1 MNLATQSLAQTS
13 LAAAQL
19 WHQLESIETP
29 EEIDQLLQS
38 LWQTQESQE
47 LAVDTHADLADQI
60 DAEIAAIKARMQYLI
75 ELHSTAINK
84 LQGWRER
91 LDKTVLYFNECG
103 VLTSE
108 TIGKHRRIAV
118 KENPPTCE
126 VLVDASQLPEPYRRT
141 ETKIVISADKKAIAD
156 AWKQGLPVDGTRVF
170 RKRRVVYS
178 LLKGN
183 NLNAYPANLN
193 SQLPA
198 AASTTQPK
206 AKRQKGH
213 SP

>member
-29 EEIDQLLQS
+29 EEIDLLLQS

-47 LAVDTHADLADQI
+47 LAVDTYADLADQI

-108 TIGKHRRIAV
+108 TIGKHRRITV

-156 AWKQGLPVDGTRVF
+156 AWKRGLPVDGTNVF
-170 RKRRVVYS
+170 CKRRVVYS

-193 SQLPA
+193 SQLPP
-198 AASTTQPK
+198 AASTTKPK
-206 AKRQKGH
+206 AQRQKRH
-213 SP
+213 SH

>member
-1 MNLATQSLAQTS
+1 MNLATATLAQSSIT
-13 LAAAQL
+13 AAQL
-19 WHQLESIETP
+19 WHQLESAESS

-38 LWQTQESQE
+38 LWQTQETQE
-47 LAVDTHADLADQI
+47 LAVDAHADLADQI
-60 DAEIAAIKARMQYLI
+60 DAEIAGITARMQYLI
-75 ELHSTAINK
+75 ELHSKALNK

-156 AWKQGLPVDGTRVF
+156 AWKQGMSVDGTRVF

>member
-1 MNLATQSLAQTS
+1 M
-13 LAAAQL
+13 
-19 WHQLESIETP
+19 
-29 EEIDQLLQS
+29 
-38 LWQTQESQE
+38 
-47 LAVDTHADLADQI
+47 
-60 DAEIAAIKARMQYLI
+60 
-75 ELHSTAINK
+75 
-84 LQGWRER
+84 
-91 LDKTVLYFNECG
+91 
-103 VLTSE
+103 LTSE
-108 TIGKHRRIAV
+108 TIGKNHRITV

-156 AWKQGLPVDGTRVF
+156 AWKQGMPVDGTRVF

-206 AKRQKGH
+206 AKRQKRH

>member
-19 WHQLESIETP
+19 WHQLELIETP

-47 LAVDTHADLADQI
+47 LAVDTYADLADQI

-108 TIGKHRRIAV
+108 IIGKHHRITV

-156 AWKQGLPVDGTRVF
+156 AWKRGLPVDGTNVF
-170 RKRRVVYS
+170 CKRRVVYS

-193 SQLPA
+193 SQLPP
-198 AASTTQPK
+198 AASTTKPK
-206 AKRQKGH
+206 AQRQKRH
-213 SP
+213 SH